1 MRKTVFVSLLVLT
14 FVGMVSASFA
24 RETQIPAGR
33 AKNAILF
40 IGDGMGVGAVTLF
53 LNYENLY
60 KKEATVLEK
69 VMRDGRVAL
78 CLTQPMENLVPE
90 CSSAGTA
97 MATGEKTNLLR
108 VSQAADGTSLKTI
121 LEYAQGAGKAT
132 GIVTT
137 QRVSHSTPAVFSSH
151 VANRNM
157 EAEIAQQQAKSG
169 LALLL
174 GGGIEYWIPQ
184 GSKVSDV
191 AKIAEPLGSKLS
203 SKRKDGENLI
213 EEMKARGYK
222 FVATK
227 EGLEQAKPGEKVL
240 GMFAASHL
248 PPAIDQHSI
257 AQATNPSLPEMT
269 QKALELLSANDKG
282 FVLVVEQGALDQI
295 EHENDAAGTIAE
307 MQALDRAIG
316 VAMDFCAKNPDTLVL
331 VASDHDTGGLTL
343 SAREDKTLETEND
356 YGVPF
361 DFAKLEL
368 QKASSNR
375 LFQEIGD
382 NPSSLTIR
390 KVIGTN
396 TAYDITENEA
406 IWIKVFPVDSFFPKY
421 GGKPY
426 GSLGKIIGKK
436 TGIVWVSQYHTF
448 AMVPL
453 IGIGPGSELIAG
465 LQDSTSVFHILKR
478 SLHLD

>member
-1 MRKTVFVSLLVLT
+1 MRKAFSFSLVLLLLA
-14 FVGMVSASFA
+14 VSVSASFA
-24 RETQIPAGR
+24 EEGGLTVRK
-33 AKNAILF
+33 AKNAVLF

-53 LNYENLY
+53 LNYENFY
-60 KKEATVLEK
+60 KKQSTILEK

-78 CLTQPMENLVPE
+78 CLTQPLENLVPE

-108 VSQAADGTSLKTI
+108 VSEAADGSSMKTI
-121 LEYAQGAGKAT
+121 LEYAQEAGKAT

-151 VANRNM
+151 VPNRSM
-157 EAEIAQQQAKSG
+157 EAEIAAQQAKSN
-169 LALLL
+169 LTILL
-174 GGGIEYWIPQ
+174 GGGMEYWIPQ
-184 GSKVSDV
+184 GGKVSDV
-191 AKIAEPLGSKLS
+191 AEITENLGAKSG
-203 SKRKDGENLI
+203 SKRKDDENLI
-213 EEMKARGYK
+213 EQMKGRGYS
-222 FVATK
+222 FVSTAEALNQT
-227 EGLEQAKPGEKVL
+227 KPGDKVL
-240 GMFAASHL
+240 GMFSASHL
-248 PPAIDQHSI
+248 PPSIDQRNGPKGTSP
-257 AQATNPSLPEMT
+257 TLSEMT
-269 QKALELLSANDKG
+269 QKALELLSSNENG

-295 EHENDAAGTIAE
+295 AHENDAAGTIAE
-307 MQALDRAIG
+307 MQELDRAVGI
-316 VAMDFCAKNPDTLVL
+316 VMDFVAKNPDTLVL
-331 VASDHDTGGLTL
+331 IASDHDTGGLTL

-368 QKASSNR
+368 QKASSNKI
-375 LFQEIGD
+375 FQEIGD
-382 NPSSLTIR
+382 DPSSTKIR
-390 KVIGTN
+390 KVIGAN
-396 TAYDITENEA
+396 TAYDITEDEA

-426 GSLGKIIGKK
+426 GSLGKIIGNK

-465 LQDSTSVFHILKR
+465 LQDTTSVFHILKR
-478 SLHLD
+478 SLSL